1 MHLGELEDGVSA
13 EELLLEVL
21 GDNNKEME
29 TAEEVEAT
37 MAEDR
42 VTLDRTD
49 NNDNADNGRLN
60 ITLPCDNDECQT
72 LEELSRTVFCSI
84 EIEQYFVF
92 FISIDIFGP
101 RNECVRH

>member
-1 MHLGELEDGVSA
+1 MNLGELEDGVSA

-42 VTLDRTD
+42 VMLDRTD
-49 NNDNADNGRLN
+49 NNDNADNPRLN
-60 ITLPCDNDECQT
+60 IRGVPATNSPSGGLVWDNPPSSCPCLQSGAHPSDNK
-72 LEELSRTVFCSI
+72 L
-84 EIEQYFVF
+84 
-92 FISIDIFGP
+92 G
-101 RNECVRH
+101 